1 MKLEDINFDING
13 IEIHHD
19 GNPNLKKPRVKLP
32 YSKEHIEEYIKC
44 SKDWIYFAENY
55 YYLLDIDKGMIHP
68 KMRDYQIEMI
78 ESFISN
84 RYTLCLAARQVGKS
98 SAFEIF
104 VLWTILFQKD
114 KTIAILANKAEQARD
129 LLRKIKLAYEMVPKF
144 LQQGIHTWNA
154 GSIKLENGCMVI
166 ASSTSSTAIRG
177 RSLSCVIVDERGH
190 IPNNIW
196 SDFISSVYPTISSGK
211 DSKVIYVGTPNGMN
225 HFYKDV
231 TDAEE
236 GRNKFNFIRVDW
248 WRDPKKAANPNFKE
262 ETIANIGQV
271 RFEQEFGLSFQGSIA
286 TLIEPEYV
294 KDLKYKQ
301 PIKTNFNIDKRQE
314 KFLKIYEEPKPNHTY
329 AVGVDSAKMTEENA
343 GDALGMQVVDIT
355 SFPFKQVATFYAQNG
370 ISYLHAPKIICDL
383 GNYYNKAYMF
393 IENNEIG
400 QEVANIVHFDYEY
413 ENTYFEKGNL
423 PGYRT
428 TKKSKRI
435 GCSNLKLLIENNKII
450 LNDFNTISQLSTFI
464 RVKDSYKAESGY
476 QDDLIMSLIA
486 SLYVLIAKG
495 LDIDSFES
503 ASQLS
508 NIIINQEINEVV
520 EEPFSVGFMPDDEFE
535 THETPFGLPIE
546 NNINMW

>member
-1 MKLEDINFDING
+1 MSLEDLNFDIDG
-13 IEIHHD
+13 KEIHHD

-32 YSKEHIEEYIKC
+32 YTKEHIEEYIKC
-44 SKDWIYFAENY
+44 SKDWKHFAENY
-55 YYLLDIDKGMIHP
+55 YYLLDIDVGMIHP

-78 ESFISN
+78 ESFIQN
-84 RYTLCLAARQVGKS
+84 RYTLALAARQVGKS

-177 RSLSCVIVDERGH
+177 RSLSVVIVDERGH

-231 TDAEE
+231 TDAAE
-236 GRNKFNFIRVDW
+236 GRNKFNYIRVDW

-262 ETIANIGQV
+262 ETIANIGKI

-294 KDLKYKQ
+294 KDLKFKQ
-301 PIKTNFNIDKRQE
+301 PIESLFKIEKTYKKYI
-314 KFLKIYEEPKPNHTY
+314 KIYEEPIRNHSY
-329 AVGVDSAKMTEENA
+329 VIGVDSAKMTEENA
-343 GDALGMQVVDIT
+343 GDALGMQVLDIT
-355 SFPFKQVATFYAQNG
+355 EFPFKQVATFYAQNG
-370 ISYLHAPKIICDL
+370 ISYLQAPKIICDL
-383 GNYYNKAYMF
+383 GNYFNNAILF

-400 QEVANIVHFDYEY
+400 QEVANICHYDYEY
-413 ENTYFEKGNL
+413 ENVYFEKGNL

-435 GCSNLKLLIENNKII
+435 GCSNLKLLIENYKLI
-450 LNDFNTISQLSTFI
+450 LNDFNTISQISTFI
-464 RVKDSYKAESGY
+464 RVKDSYKAENGY
-476 QDDLIMSLIA
+476 QDDLVMSLIA
-486 SLYVLIAKG
+486 SLYVLIAKN
-495 LDIDSFES
+495 IDLNSFETMIE
-503 ASQLS
+503 LS
-508 NIIINQEINEVV
+508 DLILGKIESKE
-520 EEPFSVGFMPDDEFE
+520 EEPFSVGVMSDEYE
-535 THETPFGLPIE
+535 TVDTPFGISFDPNTKLFF
-546 NNINMW
+546 